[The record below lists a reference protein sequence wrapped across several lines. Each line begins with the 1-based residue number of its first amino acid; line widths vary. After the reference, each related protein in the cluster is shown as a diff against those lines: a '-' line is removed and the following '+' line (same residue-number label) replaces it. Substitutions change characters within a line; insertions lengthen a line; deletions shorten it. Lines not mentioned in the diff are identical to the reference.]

1 MGREPRCVCR
11 SPTEEVFFFLNRFT
25 RVWCLRLAVDQL
37 NDFIAIL
44 SRDDCDAGNAG
55 DEVLQGNAAL

>member
-1 MGREPRCVCR
+1 MFAGHQQKM
-11 SPTEEVFFFLNRFT
+11 FFFFNRFT

-44 SRDDCDAGNAG
+44 SCDDCDAGNAG